1 METALPKD
9 EYLDLNDGRYL
20 RESFTMRQCKSSL
33 YLTTHLEAADTGLP
47 HYHESAHL
55 SFILNGSVIDKR
67 RSIETERVTGDL
79 MYFRAGEV
87 HQSIYCEFPA
97 KNINFELEP
106 SFFTQNAI
114 TETELETAITGNGR
128 AKFTL
133 LRIYREMMIDDELSQ
148 ASIEMLL
155 LEMIQSQRPVRSFPS
170 WFRRVLELLNDRWN
184 DELSVV
190 EIAAAVKVHPKTISR
205 YFSRYCG
212 CTLGDYRRRLK
223 VERSLS
229 RIRSTP
235 NSLTEIAQNCGFYD
249 QSHFINSFK
258 QLTGMRPGQFRRI

>member
-79 MYFRAGEV
+79 MFFRAGEV

-114 TETELETAITGNGR
+114 TETDLETAISGNGR

-133 LRIYREMMIDDELSQ
+133 LRIYREMMINDDLSQ

-155 LEMIQSQRPVRSFPS
+155 LEIGREGRVRPVAIAPAEQEAAQTRQPS
-170 WFRRVLELLNDRWN
+170 RRAPSDPIAERDGLMMPSQISLVNVEHRLHPVGYGLRVRRVTQVGGLMLLPK
-184 DELSVV
+184 
-190 EIAAAVKVHPKTISR
+190 EI
-205 YFSRYCG
+205 
-212 CTLGDYRRRLK
+212 
-223 VERSLS
+223 ESLAS
-229 RIRSTP
+229 PASAI
-235 NSLTEIAQNCGFYD
+235 L
-249 QSHFINSFK
+249 
-258 QLTGMRPGQFRRI
+258 L